1 MTFLNASS
9 NYLHELPDAIV
20 RWLKLTTLLLS
31 NNRIN
36 VLPSGIG
43 TLGLVTLKLS
53 SNRLETLAEDL
64 VSPCLHLSLRQLWL
78 NSNNLYQLPST
89 FAQIATLED
98 LNIAYNPTR
107 SPPMDLVPEGTASL
121 TEYIRQR
128 GNRIEEL
135 LKRLC
140 YLGFGAARR
149 HVEPRVEDVVVG
161 QADFLQPE
169 VSRASTA
176 VPIASSTTARF
187 TTTATASR
195 RR

>member
-20 RWLKLTTLLLS
+20 RCLKLTTLLLS

-64 VSPCLHLSLRQLWL
+64 VLPCLHLSLRQLWL
-78 NSNNLYQLPST
+78 NSNPHQPPST

-98 LNIAYNPTR
+98 LNIAN
-107 SPPMDLVPEGTASL
+107 G
-121 TEYIRQR
+121 
-128 GNRIEEL
+128 
-135 LKRLC
+135 
-140 YLGFGAARR
+140 
-149 HVEPRVEDVVVG
+149 
-161 QADFLQPE
+161 
-169 VSRASTA
+169 
-176 VPIASSTTARF
+176 PIAAHGPR
-187 TTTATASR
+187 AGG
-195 RR
+195 